1 MMSMAIVMAGNDVR
15 AHDDVSAL
23 ETGGA
28 GYFYVGLDY
37 SPAFS
42 KIRDFSIRESN
53 GETKAVYPYLK
64 DGKSV
69 KLESHK
75 FDWNTPDPRIG
86 FKDNMLVAMEGSV
99 GYGIGGARVEL
110 EIGYERFKTKGIRDS
125 GSKEDEADTVYLLA
139 KELAYDVVTGQTD
152 NLAAAL
158 AKTSGKDIVQFA
170 NAVKIT
176 SAKID
181 EKVCTGTQYKGEATG
196 SPTTYEIG
204 AKAATNT
211 AQCNGFNAETKTEPF
226 SKFAEVLGL
235 RDNKNWPTG
244 KYYKTSS
251 PVEGKTNGNA
261 EAVAEDLT
269 KKLTPEEKTIVAG
282 LLAKTIEGGE
292 VVEIR
297 AVSSTSVMVNACYDL
312 LSEGLGVVPYA
323 CVGLGGN
330 FVGVVDGHITP
341 KLAYRLKAGLSYQLS
356 PEISA
361 FAGGF
366 YHRVVGDGVYDD
378 LPAQRLVDDTS
389 PAGRTKDTAIANF
402 SVVLE
407 AEYFCCECSK
417 PHWKCV
423 LNMRP
428 DKCLV
433 LREHCDSSIDAV

>member
-23 ETGGA
+23 DTGGA

-69 KLESHK
+69 KLESNK

-152 NLAAAL
+152 KLTAAL
-158 AKTSGKDIVQFA
+158 AKTSGKDFVQFA
-170 NAVKIT
+170 KTLGIAHSDIDGKICKTKPRSGGSDNYGKYAPETDTEANKSAVAVCGGRGGSSEGGSSEEVFKQFI
-176 SAKID
+176 
-181 EKVCTGTQYKGEATG
+181 EKTLKDG
-196 SPTTYEIG
+196 S
-204 AKAATNT
+204 
-211 AQCNGFNAETKTEPF
+211 Q
-226 SKFAEVLGL
+226 
-235 RDNKNWPTG
+235 NWPTSKDKG
-244 KYYKTSS
+244 SGARSEVKSKQ
-251 PVEGKTNGNA
+251 NDNA
-261 EAVAEDLT
+261 RAVAGDLT
-269 KKLTPEEKTIVAG
+269 KLSTEEKTIVAG

-402 SVVLE
+402 SMAYVG
-407 AEYFCCECSK
+407 
-417 PHWKCV
+417 
-423 LNMRP
+423 
-428 DKCLV
+428 
-433 LREHCDSSIDAV
+433 REFGVRFAF

>member
-1 MMSMAIVMAGNDVR
+1 MRGS
-15 AHDDVSAL
+15 S
-23 ETGGA
+23 
-28 GYFYVGLDY
+28 GYT
-37 SPAFS
+37 
-42 KIRDFSIRESN
+42 R
-53 GETKAVYPYLK
+53 AVYPYLK

-69 KLESHK
+69 RLESNR

-152 NLAAAL
+152 KLTAAL
-158 AKTSGKDIVQFA
+158 AKTSGKDFVQFA
-170 NAVKIT
+170 KTLNI
-176 SAKID
+176 SHSDIGD
-181 EKVCTGTQYKGEATG
+181 KVCKTEAGHTTGRQSFGTYAEKTGENT
-196 SPTTYEIG
+196 SN
-204 AKAATNT
+204 NT
-211 AQCNGFNAETKTEPF
+211 ARCGGKGQTNSDSGNDKSQGF
-226 SKFAEVLGL
+226 SKFVEKTLKDSGI
-235 RDNKNWPTG
+235 NWPTSSG
-244 KYYKTSS
+244 VTSVD
-251 PVEGKTNGNA
+251 PLRKPETNDNA
-261 EAVAEDLT
+261 KAVAGDLT

-378 LPAQRLVDDTS
+378 LPAHLPT
-389 PAGRTKDTAIANF
+389 N
-402 SVVLE
+402 
-407 AEYFCCECSK
+407 
-417 PHWKCV
+417 
-423 LNMRP
+423 
-428 DKCLV
+428 
-433 LREHCDSSIDAV
+433 

>member
-1 MMSMAIVMAGNDVR
+1 M
-15 AHDDVSAL
+15 
-23 ETGGA
+23 
-28 GYFYVGLDY
+28 
-37 SPAFS
+37 
-42 KIRDFSIRESN
+42 RESN

-125 GSKEDEADTVYLLA
+125 GSKEDDADTVYLLA

-170 NAVKIT
+170 KAVGV
-176 SAKID
+176 SHPGID
-181 EKVCTGTQYKGEATG
+181 KKVCNGEYMSG
-196 SPTTYEIG
+196 SDGGSNIAYAADPTDNT
-204 AKAATNT
+204 KT
-211 AQCNGFNAETKTEPF
+211 AQCSNLKGTGKTDGNASF
-226 SKFAEVLGL
+226 SKFVEKVELH
-235 RDNKNWPTG
+235 DKNWPTG
-244 KYYKTSS
+244 MIHSS
-251 PVEGKTNGNA
+251 SSKKAGTTNGNA
-261 EAVAEDLT
+261 KAVAKDLVQE
-269 KKLTPEEKTIVAG
+269 LNHDEKTIVAG

-402 SVVLE
+402 SMAYVGGEFGVRF
-407 AEYFCCECSK
+407 AF
-417 PHWKCV
+417 
-423 LNMRP
+423 
-428 DKCLV
+428 
-433 LREHCDSSIDAV
+433 

>member
-23 ETGGA
+23 DTGGA

-110 EIGYERFKTKGIRDS
+110 EIGYERFKSKGIRDS

-152 NLAAAL
+152 KLTAAL

-170 NAVKIT
+170 KTLGI
-176 SAKID
+176 SHSEIGK
-181 EKVCTGTQYKGEATG
+181 KVCKTKNGGSSGFAQYAVE
-196 SPTTYEIG
+196 SNV
-204 AKAATNT
+204 TNT
-211 AQCNGFNAETKTEPF
+211 SHKDVALCGGTGPTSNGLAKPESFKE
-226 SKFAEVLGL
+226 FAEKTLK
-235 RDNKNWPTG
+235 DNKNWPTSTAG
-244 KYYKTSS
+244 QNNTNG
-251 PVEGKTNGNA
+251 PTPKTNDNA
-261 EAVAEDLT
+261 KAVAKDLVQE
-269 KKLTPEEKTIVAG
+269 LTPEEKNIVAG

-330 FVGVVDGHITP
+330 FVGVVDGTRRTI
-341 KLAYRLKAGLSYQLS
+341 RL
-356 PEISA
+356 
-361 FAGGF
+361 
-366 YHRVVGDGVYDD
+366 
-378 LPAQRLVDDTS
+378 
-389 PAGRTKDTAIANF
+389 
-402 SVVLE
+402 
-407 AEYFCCECSK
+407 
-417 PHWKCV
+417 
-423 LNMRP
+423 
-428 DKCLV
+428 
-433 LREHCDSSIDAV
+433 

>member
-23 ETGGA
+23 DASGA

-170 NAVKIT
+170 KAVGV
-176 SAKID
+176 SHPNID
-181 EKVCTGTQYKGEATG
+181 SKVCRTKDGGSSQNKYGKYANETDLTDENAHTVAVCGGRGGTSG
-196 SPTTYEIG
+196 SG
-204 AKAATNT
+204 GSA
-211 AQCNGFNAETKTEPF
+211 
-226 SKFAEVLGL
+226 AEVFKQFIEKTLEDGS
-235 RDNKNWPTG
+235 KNWPTS
-244 KYYKTSS
+244 KDN
-251 PVEGKTNGNA
+251 GKTGKVELKSRPNDNA
-261 EAVAEDLT
+261 KAVAGDLT
-269 KKLTPEEKTIVAG
+269 KLTPEEKTIVAG

-378 LPAQRLVDDTS
+378 LQAQLPT
-389 PAGRTKDTAIANF
+389 N
-402 SVVLE
+402 
-407 AEYFCCECSK
+407 
-417 PHWKCV
+417 
-423 LNMRP
+423 
-428 DKCLV
+428 
-433 LREHCDSSIDAV
+433 

>member
-1 MMSMAIVMAGNDVR
+1 MKN
-15 AHDDVSAL
+15 
-23 ETGGA
+23 
-28 GYFYVGLDY
+28 
-37 SPAFS
+37 
-42 KIRDFSIRESN
+42 
-53 GETKAVYPYLK
+53 
-64 DGKSV
+64 
-69 KLESHK
+69 
-75 FDWNTPDPRIG
+75 
-86 FKDNMLVAMEGSV
+86 
-99 GYGIGGARVEL
+99 
-110 EIGYERFKTKGIRDS
+110 KTKGIRDS
-125 GSKEDEADTVYLLA
+125 GSKEDDADTVYLLA

-170 NAVKIT
+170 KAVGV
-176 SAKID
+176 SHPSID
-181 EKVCTGTQYKGEATG
+181 SKVCRTKSVGSGKYNIYGAESAMTGTNKAVVALCGGKGATDVD
-196 SPTTYEIG
+196 SG
-204 AKAATNT
+204 AAGTDYASATEFLKDF
-211 AQCNGFNAETKTEPF
+211 AGKT
-226 SKFAEVLGL
+226 LGGGE
-235 RDNKNWPTG
+235 RNWPTSTEKAPG
-244 KYYKTSS
+244 NDKGPK
-251 PVEGKTNGNA
+251 PVQNDNA
-261 EAVAEDLT
+261 NAVARDLVA
-269 KKLTPEEKTIVAG
+269 LNSDEKTIVAG

-402 SVVLE
+402 SMAYVGGEFGVRF
-407 AEYFCCECSK
+407 AF
-417 PHWKCV
+417 
-423 LNMRP
+423 
-428 DKCLV
+428 
-433 LREHCDSSIDAV
+433 

>member
-1 MMSMAIVMAGNDVR
+1 MRSRSKLLLGSVMMSLAIVMAGNDVR

-23 ETGGA
+23 DTGGA
-28 GYFYVGLDY
+28 GYFYIGLDY

-170 NAVKIT
+170 KAVGV
-176 SAKID
+176 SHPSID
-181 EKVCTGTQYKGEATG
+181 GKVCKTKADSSKKFPLYSDETHTKGANEGRTSLCGDNGSSTITTSGTNVSETGQVFRDFIRATLKEDG
-196 SPTTYEIG
+196 S
-204 AKAATNT
+204 
-211 AQCNGFNAETKTEPF
+211 
-226 SKFAEVLGL
+226 
-235 RDNKNWPTG
+235 KNWPT
-244 KYYKTSS
+244 SS
-251 PVEGKTNGNA
+251 GTGTPKPVTNDNA
-261 EAVAEDLT
+261 KAVAKDLVQE
-269 KKLTPEEKTIVAG
+269 LTPEEKTIVAG

-330 FVGVVDGHITP
+330 FVGVVDGIHYTNH
-341 KLAYRLKAGLSYQLS
+341 L
-356 PEISA
+356 
-361 FAGGF
+361 
-366 YHRVVGDGVYDD
+366 
-378 LPAQRLVDDTS
+378 
-389 PAGRTKDTAIANF
+389 
-402 SVVLE
+402 
-407 AEYFCCECSK
+407 
-417 PHWKCV
+417 
-423 LNMRP
+423 
-428 DKCLV
+428 
-433 LREHCDSSIDAV
+433 

>member
-1 MMSMAIVMAGNDVR
+1 MRGSSGDTR
-15 AHDDVSAL
+15 
-23 ETGGA
+23 
-28 GYFYVGLDY
+28 
-37 SPAFS
+37 
-42 KIRDFSIRESN
+42 
-53 GETKAVYPYLK
+53 AVYPYLK

-158 AKTSGKDIVQFA
+158 AKTSGKDFVKFA
-170 NAVKIT
+170 NAVVGISHPNIGK
-176 SAKID
+176 
-181 EKVCTGTQYKGEATG
+181 KVCNGTYAEGRKSTPGNTSVSTYAEKGTGAGTGQCSGLSTAGVSAGAGGLNKFVVNTKVGE
-196 SPTTYEIG
+196 
-204 AKAATNT
+204 
-211 AQCNGFNAETKTEPF
+211 
-226 SKFAEVLGL
+226 
-235 RDNKNWPTG
+235 DKNWPTG
-244 KYYKTSS
+244 NIVGSS
-251 PVEGKTNGNA
+251 GSGSEVGKTNGNA
-261 EAVAEDLT
+261 KAVAKDLVQE
-269 KKLTPEEKTIVAG
+269 LSPEEKTIVAG

-378 LPAQRLVDDTS
+378 LPAQL
-389 PAGRTKDTAIANF
+389 P
-402 SVVLE
+402 
-407 AEYFCCECSK
+407 
-417 PHWKCV
+417 
-423 LNMRP
+423 
-428 DKCLV
+428 
-433 LREHCDSSIDAV
+433 